1 MWTRGNQESERN
13 FFMKLTLLAGLVCSA
28 LVSTGFAASD
38 DTISTAPWTAEKA
51 NEWYAK
57 QPWLV
62 GANFAP
68 ATAINQLEM
77 WNADTFDPE
86 RIDKELGWG
95 ASIGFNTM
103 RVFLHDI
110 PWKEDKE
117 GFLKR
122 IEKFLEIADKHNIK
136 IMFVLFDGVWDPFP
150 TSGKQREP
158 KPHVHNSG
166 WVQSPGY
173 HILKDPKK
181 QDELKDYVVGII
193 SHFRD
198 DKRVIIWDLFNEPDN
213 PVSQYK
219 NVELKNKREAATEL
233 LIKSYVWAREVNPSQ
248 PLTSGV
254 WIGNWPNPDKLSI
267 TEKVQIEYSD
277 VISFHNYGSLDNIK
291 KCVDNLTRYNR
302 PMLCTEYMARPLK
315 STFDP
320 VMGYLKEKKVGAY
333 NWGFVEGKSQTN
345 YPWDSWEKIYTEE
358 AKPWFHDIF
367 RTDGTP
373 YDTKETNYIKS
384 LTGKAPA
391 KTKDAEAKSAE
402 VKEAVKK

>member
-1 MWTRGNQESERN
+1 
-13 FFMKLTLLAGLVCSA
+13 MKCSRIAAPLLAAFIGL
-28 LVSTGFAASD
+28 STAGFAND
-38 DTISTAPWTAEKA
+38 DDAVTTTPWTTKKA
-51 NEWYAK
+51 NDWYAK

-77 WNADTFDPE
+77 WNADTFDLP
-86 RIDKELGWG
+86 RIDQELKW
-95 ASIGFNTM
+95 AADLGFNTM

-122 IEKFLEIADKHNIK
+122 IEQFLETADKHNIK
-136 IMFVLFDGVWDPFP
+136 IMLVLFDGVWDPFP
-150 TSGKQREP
+150 TAGKQREP

-166 WVQSPGY
+166 WVQSPGF

-181 QDELKDYVVGII
+181 QDELKDYVVGVI

-213 PVSQYK
+213 PVPQYK
-219 NVELKNKREAATEL
+219 DVELKNKREAATQL
-233 LIKSYVWAREVNPSQ
+233 LIKSYEWAREAKPTQ

-254 WIGNWPNPDKLSI
+254 WIGNWPDHKKLSI
-267 TEKVQIEYSD
+267 TEKVSIEYSD
-277 VISFHNYGSLDNIK
+277 VISFHNYGNLEAMK
-291 KCVDNLTRYNR
+291 KCVENLSRYNR
-302 PMLCTEYMARPLK
+302 PMLCTEYMARGMK

-333 NWGFVEGKSQTN
+333 NWGFVSGKSQTI
-345 YPWDSWEKIYTEE
+345 YPWDSWEKEYKGE
-358 AKPWFHDIF
+358 PDLWFHDIF

-373 YDTKETNYIKS
+373 YRQDEVDYIKG
-384 LTGKAPA
+384 LTGKS
-391 KTKDAEAKSAE
+391 EN
-402 VKEAVKK
+402 KK